1 MRMLVLGAG
10 LQGSACTYD
19 LLRNPSVSQ
28 VVLADVRVG
37 ALPAFLTPFIGP
49 RLEAIA
55 LDVRDADAVRAE
67 MRAAGSDEA
76 AIEKLVEHRVFP
88 GDRPSTTIVLPRL
101 ESFTFGQLIALYEH
115 KVAVLGAL
123 WDINPFD
130 QWGVELGKQLANP
143 LLAQLEERV
152 VKPSQHDGSTTGL
165 LREILKLRAD
175 G

>member
-1 MRMLVLGAG
+1 
-10 LQGSACTYD
+10 
-19 LLRNPSVSQ
+19 
-28 VVLADVRVG
+28 
-37 ALPAFLTPFIGP
+37 
-49 RLEAIA
+49 
-55 LDVRDADAVRAE
+55 

-152 VKPSQHDGSTTGL
+152 VKPGQHDGSTTGL
-165 LREILKLRAD
+165 LREILTLRAD